1 MVQLA
6 VYPVGQGIPLG
17 LTPGLLIPQGS
28 SLRSERPATR
38 TEKSNIMT
46 TVLVAGATGDL
57 GRRIVRGLLHA
68 DPDVAVRVLTRPGGG
83 AAQAMYGK
91 RDRVE
96 IRVAAYTDHSG
107 LVDALSGAGIVVSAV
122 SGARPVIVDAQQAL
136 LAAAV
141 EAGAARFI
149 PSDYAADYR
158 RVTPGSN
165 RNFELRREFAAA
177 VDATPVHATS
187 VLNGAFADM
196 LTGQAPMIL
205 FRRHKVLYWSSPDQ
219 LLDFTTKD
227 DVARTVAHVA
237 LDDAAP
243 RVVEVAGDRV
253 TARDIARIMTE
264 LTGVG
269 FTTQWAGTTGMLS
282 GMARVGRLVS
292 RDEDAT
298 FPAWQGMQYFVSMF
312 SGEAQL
318 HHVNNDRYG
327 PQAWT
332 SVRDVLEAH
341 VKDGAT
347 RG

>member
-1 MVQLA
+1 
-6 VYPVGQGIPLG
+6 
-17 LTPGLLIPQGS
+17 
-28 SLRSERPATR
+28 
-38 TEKSNIMT
+38 MT

-57 GRRIVRGLLHA
+57 GHRIVRELLAA
-68 DPDVAVRVLTRPGGG
+68 DSEAFVHVLTRPGGG
-83 AAQAMYGK
+83 TAQAMYGEH
-91 RDRVE
+91 DRVE
-96 IRVAAYTDHSG
+96 IREAAYTDHVG
-107 LVDALSGAGIVVSAV
+107 LVDALSGADIVVSAV
-122 SGARPVIVDAQQAL
+122 SGARSVVLDAQRAL

-141 EAGAARFI
+141 EAGVRRFI
-149 PSDYAADYR
+149 PSDYSADYR

-165 RNFELRREFAAA
+165 RNFELRREFAADL
-177 VDATPVHATS
+177 DAAPLHATS

-205 FRRHKVLYWSSPDQ
+205 FRRHKILYWSSPDQ

-253 TARDIARIMTE
+253 TARGIARIMTE
-264 LTGVG
+264 LTGDA
-269 FTTQWAGTTGMLS
+269 FTTQWAGTTGILS
-282 GMARVGRLVS
+282 GMARIGRRVS
-292 RDEDAT
+292 KDEEAT

-347 RG
+347 KS

>member
-1 MVQLA
+1 
-6 VYPVGQGIPLG
+6 
-17 LTPGLLIPQGS
+17 
-28 SLRSERPATR
+28 
-38 TEKSNIMT
+38 MT

-57 GRRIVRGLLHA
+57 GHRIVRELLAA
-68 DPDVAVRVLTRPGGG
+68 DPAAFVRVLTRPGGG
-83 AAQAMYGK
+83 TAQAMYGE

-96 IRVAAYTDHSG
+96 IREAAYTDHVG
-107 LVDALSGAGIVVSAV
+107 LVDALSGADIVVSAV
-122 SGARPVIVDAQQAL
+122 SGARSVILDAQRAL

-141 EAGAARFI
+141 EAGVARFI
-149 PSDYAADYR
+149 PSDYSADYR

-165 RNFELRREFAAA
+165 RNFELRREFAADL
-177 VDATPVHATS
+177 DAAPLHATS

-205 FRRHKVLYWSSPDQ
+205 FRRHKILYWSSPDQ

-253 TARDIARIMTE
+253 TARGIARIMTE
-264 LTGVG
+264 LTGAA
-269 FTTQWAGTTGMLS
+269 FTTQWAGTTIMLS
-282 GMARVGRLVS
+282 GMARIGRRLS
-292 RDEDAT
+292 KDEEAT

-341 VKDGAT
+341 EKDGAT
-347 RG
+347 KG